1 MADRQQRL
9 VATQSQEHGMNS
21 RTAAPKR
28 HTLPASLF
36 QAAQRCL
43 RDPLVAFLVGS
54 VALGSLAT
62 WLLARSGSNPL
73 MLLLLALPI
82 SYIPALLAVLVLHRS
97 GSSED
102 WRAFRQRLATW
113 RVGLRWY
120 AVALV
125 ILPLVHLAGVVL
137 TSHWGGQFPL
147 HLERFA
153 LLPLFLITN
162 LGEEI
167 GWRGYALPHLQQRF
181 HSLTASLILGVMW
194 AAFHWVAFLQNPTL
208 SWGYLMVGSLM
219 LIAMSVLMTWVF
231 NHSRQS
237 VIVATAAHA
246 MYDVVSIG
254 VVPLGETT
262 TPLLVFALS
271 AGLMC
276 VIALLLVV
284 VQGMD
289 LGRRSEAEVHILDR

>member
-1 MADRQQRL
+1 M
-9 VATQSQEHGMNS
+9 TIN
-21 RTAAPKR
+21 TAPTKR

-36 QAAQRCL
+36 QAAQRFFWH
-43 RDPLVAFLVGS
+43 PLAAFLAAS

-62 WLLARSGSNPL
+62 WLLTRSGSNPIIL
-73 MLLLLALPI
+73 PLLALPI
-82 SYIPALLAVLVLHRS
+82 SYIPALLAVLVLRRS

-102 WRAFRQRLATW
+102 WRAFRQRLTRW

-125 ILPLVHLAGVVL
+125 TLPLVHLAGIVL
-137 TSHWGGQFPL
+137 TSQSGGQFRL

-167 GWRGYALPHLQQRF
+167 GWRGYALPQLQQRF
-181 HSLTASLILGVMW
+181 HSLTASLILGVVW
-194 AAFHWVAFLQNPTL
+194 AAFHWVAFLQNPAL
-208 SWGYLMVGSLM
+208 SWGFLAVGSLM
-219 LIAMSVLMTWVF
+219 LIAMSIVLTWVF

-254 VVPLGETT
+254 VIPLGETT
-262 TPLLVFALS
+262 TPLFAL
-271 AGLMC
+271 ALGTGLMC

-289 LGRRSEAEVHILDR
+289 LGRSR

>member
-1 MADRQQRL
+1 
-9 VATQSQEHGMNS
+9 MNS
-21 RTAAPKR
+21 RNAPTKD

-36 QAAQRCL
+36 HAAQRSFWH
-43 RDPLVAFLVGS
+43 PLAAFLAAS

-62 WLLARSGSNPL
+62 WLLTRVASNPIIVPL
-73 MLLLLALPI
+73 IALPI

-102 WRAFRQRLATW
+102 WHAFRQRLATW

-125 ILPLVHLAGVVL
+125 TLPLVHLAGVAL
-137 TSHWGGQFPL
+137 TSQLGGQFPF
-147 HLERFA
+147 HLERLA

-167 GWRGYALPHLQQRF
+167 GWRGYALPQLQQRF
-181 HSLTASLILGVMW
+181 HSFTASLILGVVW

-208 SWGYLMVGSLM
+208 SWGFLVVGSLM
-219 LIAMSVLMTWVF
+219 LIAMSIVMTWMF

-246 MYDVVSIG
+246 LYDVVSIG

-262 TPLLVFALS
+262 TPLLAFTLGT
-271 AGLMC
+271 GLMC

-284 VQGMD
+284 ADGMD
-289 LGRRSEAEVHILDR
+289 LGWRR

>member
-1 MADRQQRL
+1 
-9 VATQSQEHGMNS
+9 MNF
-21 RTAAPKR
+21 RTAPTK
-28 HTLPASLF
+28 HYTLPSSLF
-36 QAAQRCL
+36 QAAQRSFWH
-43 RDPLVAFLVGS
+43 PLAAFLAAS

-62 WLLARSGSNPL
+62 WLLARSGSNPIIL
-73 MLLLLALPI
+73 PLLALPI
-82 SYIPALLAVLVLHRS
+82 SYIPALLAALVLHRN

-125 ILPLVHLAGVVL
+125 TLPLVHLAGVAL
-137 TSHWGGQFPL
+137 TSQSGGHFPF

-181 HSLTASLILGVMW
+181 HSLTASLILGVVW

-208 SWGYLMVGSLM
+208 SWGFLVVGSLM
-219 LIAMSVLMTWVF
+219 LIAMSIVLTWVF

-254 VVPLGETT
+254 VVPFGETT
-262 TPLLVFALS
+262 TPLLAFALGT
-271 AGLMC
+271 GLMC
-276 VIALLLVV
+276 LIALLLVV
-284 VQGMD
+284 LEGMD
-289 LGRRSEAEVHILDR
+289 LGWPR